1 MTYPASPPARFGLLL
16 TLLLALACGD
26 SERAATTGVEPDG
39 GADLGGGGLC
49 VGGDADGDTISTADE
64 ATPDTDNDEDGDG
77 IPNAEDTDSD
87 GDTILD

>member
-1 MTYPASPPARFGLLL
+1 MPSLRLS
-16 TLLLALACGD
+16 LALVAALSCLLACGD
-26 SERAATTGVEPDG
+26 DDRSTTGVVPDG